1 MTENDEACLN
11 TLWRRRWQ
19 AEASHARVVARWEAA
34 TEARHVAYEVM
45 EEAKEAYKK
54 IKLSSA
60 ILMREVNE
68 SRIHRD
74 ALINAIK
81 AIADTQPETVNET
94 ANDRNKTENN

>member
-11 TLWRRRWQ
+11 TLCERRKQ

-34 TEARHVAYEVM
+34 TEARHEAYEVM

-68 SRIHRD
+68 SRFHRD

-81 AIADTQPETVNET
+81 AIVTIEI
-94 ANDRNKTENN
+94 DREEDQIVRNRKL

>member
-34 TEARHVAYEVM
+34 TEARHEAYEVM

-68 SRIHRD
+68 PDPPGR
-74 ALINAIK
+74 
-81 AIADTQPETVNET
+81 VNQCDQSDCRHAT
-94 ANDRNKTENN
+94 GNL

>member
-1 MTENDEACLN
+1 MTENDETCLK
-11 TLWRRRWQ
+11 TLCERRNQ
-19 AEASHARVVARWEAA
+19 AEASHALLVARWETAIYA
-34 TEARHVAYEVM
+34 KHEAYEVM

-68 SRIHRD
+68 SRIHQD

-81 AIADTQPETVNET
+81 AIAATQPETCEPNG
-94 ANDRNKTENN
+94 

>member
-1 MTENDEACLN
+1 MTEDDETYLKTCEL
-11 TLWRRRWQ
+11 RKQ

-34 TEARHVAYEVM
+34 TEARHEAYEVM

-81 AIADTQPETVNET
+81 AIADTQPETCEPNG
-94 ANDRNKTENN
+94 